1 MEHLRDLWE
10 GFQGVFGFS
19 LFKLRGGDFTIAN
32 LLGVFLTIFLVWLV
46 AKIIRRTLSRY
57 GDGHPGRNRATI
69 YMLSRLAQYVVLGI
83 GAMLVLDVA
92 GVPISQFAVFAGAI
106 GVGLG
111 FGLQAIFN
119 NFVSGLIL
127 LFDRSLKVGDY
138 VELASGAHGEV
149 RDIHIRCTRITT
161 NDDID
166 ILVPNSEFVNG
177 RVTNWTLSERTR
189 RIKVPFQVAYGS
201 DKDAVR
207 AAGIEAANAVP
218 FTLSNNERRAPQ
230 VWLRSFD
237 DSGITY
243 ALVVWLGA
251 EAIGRQ
257 GAVVA
262 AYNWELDSALKR
274 HGVSMPFPQRDLH
287 IASWFGLTG
296 DAAIHA
302 ARGDLETLAKHLAEK
317 PPADSI
323 NPSSASDDDA
333 SNDAVRDIKL
343 DVVEDADEKSRVQRE
358 LRRPDQIAR

>member
-1 MEHLRDLWE
+1 MMEHLRDLWSGVRSVL
-10 GFQGVFGFS
+10 GFG
-19 LFKLRGGDFTIAN
+19 LFKLRGGEFTIAT
-32 LLGVFLTIFLVWLV
+32 LLGVLLTIFLVWLV
-46 AKIIRRTLSRY
+46 AKIIRRTLRRY
-57 GDGHPGRNRATI
+57 GDANPGRNRATI
-69 YMLSRLAQYVVLGI
+69 YTLSRLAQYIVLTI
-83 GAMLVLDVA
+83 GAMLVLDIA

-138 VELASGAHGEV
+138 VELASGVHGEV

-201 DKDAVR
+201 DKDVVR

-218 FTLSNNERRAPQ
+218 FTLSINERRAPQ
-230 VWLRSFD
+230 VWLTSFD
-237 DSGITY
+237 DSRISY

-257 GAVVA
+257 GAVIA
-262 AYNWELDSALKR
+262 AYNWELDSALRR

-287 IASWFGLTG
+287 VVSWFGLTG
-296 DAAIHA
+296 NAAIQA
-302 ARGDLETLAKHLAEK
+302 ARSDFSAVETQSVAGQS
-317 PPADSI
+317 ADVI
-323 NPSSASDDDA
+323 NSSTASDDDGG
-333 SNDAVRDIKL
+333 NDAVRDIEL
-343 DVVEDADEKSRVQRE
+343 DVVEDADDRSHRPRE
-358 LRRPDQIAR
+358 ARRLD

>member
-1 MEHLRDLWE
+1 MEQLRDLW
-10 GFQGVFGFS
+10 GGVQEVLDFG
-19 LFKLRGGDFTIAN
+19 LFKLRGGEFTISN
-32 LLGVFLTIFLVWLV
+32 LLGVLLTIFTVWLV

-57 GDGHPGRNRATI
+57 GDHPGTNRANI
-69 YMLSRLAQYVVLGI
+69 YVLSRIAQYIVLAV
-83 GAMLVLDVA
+83 GAVLVLDVA

-138 VELASGAHGEV
+138 VELASGVHGEV
-149 RDIHIRCTRITT
+149 RDIKIRYTRITT

-218 FTLSNNERRAPQ
+218 FTLSINERRAPQ
-230 VWLRSFD
+230 VWLTSFD
-237 DSGITY
+237 DSGISY

-251 EAIGRQ
+251 EAIGRH

-262 AYNWELDSALKR
+262 AYNWELESALKR

-287 IASWFGLTG
+287 MTSWFGLTG
-296 DAAIHA
+296 KAAIQA
-302 ARGDLETLAKHLAEK
+302 ARGDIDELKSDAVQEPTSDAV
-317 PPADSI
+317 DSSRS
-323 NPSSASDDDA
+323 PDEDS
-333 SNDAVRDIKL
+333 SNDAVRDIEL
-343 DVVEDADEKSRVQRE
+343 DVVEDAKEK
-358 LRRPDQIAR
+358 LMTPPDPERLD

>member
-1 MEHLRDLWE
+1 MEQLRDLWGGVQNVL
-10 GFQGVFGFS
+10 GFG
-19 LFKLRGGDFTIAN
+19 LFKLRGGEFTIAN
-32 LLGVFLTIFLVWLV
+32 LFGVLITIFLVWLV

-57 GDGHPGRNRATI
+57 GDHPGTNRANI
-69 YMLSRLAQYVVLGI
+69 YVLSRIAQYIVLVI
-83 GAMLVLDVA
+83 GAVLVLDVA

-138 VELASGAHGEV
+138 VELASGVHGEV
-149 RDIHIRCTRITT
+149 HDIKIRATRITT

-218 FTLSNNERRAPQ
+218 FTLSVNERRAPQ

-237 DSGITY
+237 ESGITY

-296 DAAIHA
+296 KAAIHA
-302 ARGDLETLAKHLAEK
+302 ARGDLEALEKHALEES
-317 PPADSI
+317 PANVAGPSTHVE
-323 NPSSASDDDA
+323 NP
-333 SNDAVRDIKL
+333 SNDAVRDIEL
-343 DVVEDADEKSRVQRE
+343 DVVEDAKEKS
-358 LRRPDQIAR
+358 

>member
-1 MEHLRDLWE
+1 MMEHFRDLWSGVQDVL
-10 GFQGVFGFS
+10 GFG
-19 LFKLRGGDFTIAN
+19 LFKLRGGEFTIAN
-32 LLGVFLTIFLVWLV
+32 LLGVLLTVFLVWLV

-57 GDGHPGRNRATI
+57 GDANPGRNRATI
-69 YMLSRLAQYVVLGI
+69 YMLSRLAQYVVLTI

-138 VELASGAHGEV
+138 VELASGVHGEV
-149 RDIHIRCTRITT
+149 RDIHIRCTRVTT

-218 FTLSNNERRAPQ
+218 FTLSINERRAPQ
-230 VWLRSFD
+230 VWLTSFD
-237 DSGITY
+237 DSGISY

-287 IASWFGLTG
+287 VASWFGLTG
-296 DAAIHA
+296 KAAIQA
-302 ARGDLETLAKHLAEK
+302 ARGDFSAIETQPGTDRSVDVIK
-317 PPADSI
+317 
-323 NPSSASDDDA
+323 SSAGSGDDGG
-333 SNDAVRDIKL
+333 NDAVRDIEL
-343 DVVEDADEKSRVQRE
+343 DVVEDANEKSQPERE
-358 LRRPDQIAR
+358 LQSPD

>member
-1 MEHLRDLWE
+1 MMEQLLDLWSGVRSVL
-10 GFQGVFGFS
+10 GFG
-19 LFKLRGGDFTIAN
+19 LFKLRGGEFTIAT
-32 LLGVFLTIFLVWLV
+32 LLGVLLTIFLVWLV
-46 AKIIRRTLSRY
+46 AKIIRRTLRRY
-57 GDGHPGRNRATI
+57 GDANPGRNRATI
-69 YMLSRLAQYVVLGI
+69 YTLSRLAQYIVLTI
-83 GAMLVLDVA
+83 GAMLVLDIA

-138 VELASGAHGEV
+138 VELASGVHGEV

-201 DKDAVR
+201 DKDVVR

-218 FTLSNNERRAPQ
+218 FTLSINERRAPQ
-230 VWLRSFD
+230 VWLTSFD
-237 DSGITY
+237 DSRISY

-257 GAVVA
+257 GAVIA
-262 AYNWELDSALKR
+262 AYNWELDSALRR

-287 IASWFGLTG
+287 VASWFGLTG
-296 DAAIHA
+296 NAAIQA
-302 ARGDLETLAKHLAEK
+302 ARGDFGVTDT
-317 PPADSI
+317 PAGQSRPVTDVDS
-323 NPSSASDDDA
+323 PAGSVEHD
-333 SNDAVRDIKL
+333 SNDAVRDIEL
-343 DVVEDADEKSRVQRE
+343 DLGDVESSR
-358 LRRPDQIAR
+358 PARDPGHND

>member
-1 MEHLRDLWE
+1 MKQLRELWD
-10 GFQGVFGFS
+10 GIQQVLDFS
-19 LFKLRGGDFTIAN
+19 LFKLRGGSFTIFN
-32 LLGVFLTIFLVWLV
+32 LLGVLVTIFLVWLV

-57 GDGHPGRNRATI
+57 GDNPGSNRANI
-69 YMLSRLAQYVVLGI
+69 YTLSRIAQYIVFAV

-138 VELASGAHGEV
+138 VELASGVHGEV
-149 RDIHIRCTRITT
+149 RDIRIRVTRITT

-166 ILVPNSEFVNG
+166 ILVPNSEFVNSS
-177 RVTNWTLSERTR
+177 VTNWTLSERTR

-207 AAGIEAANAVP
+207 TAGIEAANAVP
-218 FTLSNNERRAPQ
+218 FTLSGNERRAPQ

-237 DSGITY
+237 ESGITY

-287 IASWFGLTG
+287 IASLFGLTG
-296 DAAIHA
+296 KAAIQA
-302 ARGDLETLAKHLAEK
+302 ARGEIEEIKSDPVDESTSDAVF
-317 PPADSI
+317 PSDSSHE
-323 NPSSASDDDA
+323 NS
-333 SNDAVRDIKL
+333 SNDAIRDIEF
-343 DVVEDADEKSRVQRE
+343 DVVEDAREKLLNPPSPDRV
-358 LRRPDQIAR
+358 D

>member
-1 MEHLRDLWE
+1 MEQLRNLW
-10 GFQGVFGFS
+10 GGVQGILDFG
-19 LFKLRGGDFTIAN
+19 LFKLRGGEFTISN
-32 LLGVFLTIFLVWLV
+32 LLGVLITIFVVWLV

-57 GDGHPGRNRATI
+57 GDNPGTNRANI
-69 YMLSRLAQYVVLGI
+69 YVLSRVAQYIVLAV
-83 GAMLVLDVA
+83 GAVLVLDVA

-138 VELASGAHGEV
+138 VELASGVHGEV
-149 RDIHIRCTRITT
+149 RDIKIRYTRITT

-166 ILVPNSEFVNG
+166 ILVPNSEFVNSS
-177 RVTNWTLSERTR
+177 VTNWTLSERTR

-207 AAGIEAANAVP
+207 TAGIEAANAVP
-218 FTLSNNERRAPQ
+218 FTLSVNERRAPQ

-274 HGVSMPFPQRDLH
+274 HGISMPFPQRDLH
-287 IASWFGLTG
+287 IASLFGLTG
-296 DAAIHA
+296 KAAIHA
-302 ARGDLETLAKHLAEK
+302 ARGDIEDFERNAVDESIADAVEASKHSNDE
-317 PPADSI
+317 S
-323 NPSSASDDDA
+323 
-333 SNDAVRDIKL
+333 SNDAVRDIEF
-343 DVVEDADEKSRVQRE
+343 DVVEDAQEKLLTPPEPGRI
-358 LRRPDQIAR
+358 D